1 MHPHSVSFRCS
12 QRPLEHLSRF
22 RGRSAKLSAVQLSP
36 GGGILFDQRPLRV
49 AAVFLLVLLAPLAL
63 SILPAHAD
71 PGVLVRPHSAV
82 GAPAAASDPMAQV
95 RSGVSDVIDVFKVP
109 EMPLK
114 VRRDKLRELGG
125 KYFDFNSM
133 ARSVMGYHWRELS
146 PAQRDEFVAVFT
158 RFIEDAYLS
167 KLQDYSV
174 KKVADELPS
183 VNIQFTRETFD
194 GPDYAQVYSTVT
206 LKEQKDPIYL
216 NYLMHLADGKWKVY
230 DVTVDAISVI
240 GNYRN
245 QTNRVMN
252 EGGYNKLVGDLR
264 TKTSGLQ
271 QQLDNPNPTR
281 Q

>member
-1 MHPHSVSFRCS
+1 MHGFEARFLRSSVIAGVIFSALVTCSF
-12 QRPLEHLSRF
+12 
-22 RGRSAKLSAVQLSP
+22 V
-36 GGGILFDQRPLRV
+36 
-49 AAVFLLVLLAPLAL
+49 
-63 SILPAHAD
+63 PAHAD
-71 PGVLVRPHSAV
+71 PRFVARPQ
-82 GAPAAASDPMAQV
+82 GAGGGTAASNDPMAQV
-95 RSGVSDVIDVFKVP
+95 RSGVSDVMDVFKVP

-114 VRRDKLRELGG
+114 IRREKLRELGT

-146 PAQRDEFVAVFT
+146 PAQRDQFVAVFT

-174 KKVADELPS
+174 KEVADELPS
-183 VNIQFTRETFD
+183 VHIQFTRETFD

-206 LKEQKDPIYL
+206 LKEQKDPIDL
-216 NYLMHLADGKWKVY
+216 NYLMHLTDGKWKVY

-240 GNYRN
+240 ANYRN
-245 QTNRVMN
+245 QINRVMN
-252 EGGYNKLVGDLR
+252 QRGYDQLVADLR

-271 QQLDNPNPTR
+271 QQLDNPHPTR

>member
-1 MHPHSVSFRCS
+1 MRLSDARFIRRCALTGVIFFAV
-12 QRPLEHLSRF
+12 PTFALLS
-22 RGRSAKLSAVQLSP
+22 
-36 GGGILFDQRPLRV
+36 
-49 AAVFLLVLLAPLAL
+49 
-63 SILPAHAD
+63 AHAD
-71 PGVLVRPHSAV
+71 PIVTMPQ
-82 GAPAAASDPMAQV
+82 GAPGSTNAASDPMAQV
-95 RSGVSDVIDVFKVP
+95 KSGVSDVMEVFEVP
-109 EMPLK
+109 AMPLK
-114 VRRDKLRELGG
+114 DRRERLRGLGA

-133 ARSVMGYHWRELS
+133 ARSVMGYHWRQLS

-174 KKVADELPS
+174 KQVADELPT
-183 VNIQFTRETFD
+183 VKIQFTRETFD

-206 LKEQKDPIYL
+206 LKEQKDPIQV

-245 QTNRVMN
+245 QINRLMN
-252 EGGYNKLVGDLR
+252 ENGYDRVVADLR
-264 TKTSGLQ
+264 TKTAGLQ
-271 QQLDNPNPTR
+271 SQLDNPNPTR

>member
-1 MHPHSVSFRCS
+1 MHIFPAQFI
-12 QRPLEHLSRF
+12 
-22 RGRSAKLSAVQLSP
+22 RGCTRA
-36 GGGILFDQRPLRV
+36 GV
-49 AAVFLLVLLAPLAL
+49 ALVALATFA
-63 SILPAHAD
+63 A
-71 PGVLVRPHSAV
+71 
-82 GAPAAASDPMAQV
+82 APAYADSRAVAPQAAIDAPTAANDPMGEV
-95 RSGVSDVIDVFKVP
+95 KGGVSDVMHVFEVP

-114 VRRDKLRELGG
+114 VRRDKLRELGA

-183 VNIQFTRETFD
+183 VKIQFTRETFD
-194 GPDYAQVYSTVT
+194 GPEYAQVYSTVT
-206 LKEQKDPIYL
+206 LKEQKDPIDL

-230 DVTVDAISVI
+230 DVTVDAISLI

-245 QTNRVMN
+245 QINRVMN
-252 EGGYNKLVGDLR
+252 DAGYDKMVADLR
-264 TKTSGLQ
+264 AKTSGLQ
-271 QQLDNPNPTR
+271 SQLDNPNPQSPSR
-281 Q
+281 E